1 MSIHQQVKLFI
12 ETNRISR
19 TEFALRIRTNTTT
32 VGNIV
37 NGKNNPSAEI
47 LRNMVMA
54 YPNINANWLL
64 TGDGPMFQSGVDSFF
79 NEVKSLEIKL
89 AAAEGMIS
97 LLTNQ
102 LKDKEKL
109 ISILERQLIT
119 DEKKNV

>member
-12 ETNRISR
+12 DTNRISR
-19 TEFALRIRTNTTT
+19 TEFALRIKTNTTT

-47 LRNMVMA
+47 LRNIVMA

-64 TGDGPMFQSGVDSFF
+64 TGEGPMFQSGVDSYF

-89 AAAEGMIS
+89 VATEGMVT

-109 ISILERQLIT
+109 ISILEKQLLN
-119 DEKKNV
+119 DEKRSY